1 MVNQFE
7 NVKKE
12 KNKRE
17 YIKELHSLSVA
28 TLIINSEWAINFLL
42 EVRKFFFP
50 DRALYAWGNLEF
62 FLAEELN
69 ASDLNTYGLEADA
82 IGWYYVTPCQ
92 TVYPMDDD
100 AIQDLAH
107 LLLLEID
114 ASETPLKGSV
124 TFKD

>member
-17 YIKELHSLSVA
+17 YIKELHSLSGA
-28 TLIINSEWAINFLL
+28 TLIIDSEWAISFLL

-50 DRALYAWGNLEF
+50 DRALHSWGGLKVF
-62 FLAEELN
+62 RAEEL
-69 ASDLNTYGLEADA
+69 ATPDLTSYGLEADA

-114 ASETPLKGSV
+114 AIETPLKG
-124 TFKD
+124 